1 MSKSS
6 ASAVSD
12 NHTITAIQAAR
23 SLKQAMKAKRP
34 VFLWGPP
41 GIGKSDVV
49 KQLAVEL
56 SGSEDAMID
65 LRMAQMEPTDIRGIP
80 FFNKDVNKMDWAE
93 PVDLPSEQFAKQFKT
108 VVLFLDEMNSAPP
121 AVQAAG
127 YQLILNRR
135 VGKYKLPDNVVIV
148 AAGNRDS
155 DKGVTYRM
163 PMPLANRFVHLEMR
177 PDFGAWQLWA
187 VNEGIHKDVVGY
199 LSFAKQDM
207 YDFDAKSSSRAFA
220 TPRSWCFVSDLLNDE
235 DNIDTDS
242 LFNLVAG
249 AVGDGLAVKFM
260 AHRKVAGKMPE
271 PADILSGK
279 VKNLAV
285 KEISAM
291 YSLTIS
297 MCYELKD
304 AVDNKKVDNK
314 QFHEMSYNFIQYMMD
329 NFETEL
335 VVMGAKIALKTYKL
349 PIEPTQLKNFD
360 EFHKKY
366 GKYIVDAGS

>member
-1 MSKSS
+1 M
-6 ASAVSD
+6 ASQVSD
-12 NHTITAIQAAR
+12 NLTITSVQARKAI
-23 SLKQAMKAKRP
+23 LKAFKSKRP

-41 GIGKSDVV
+41 GIGKSEVV
-49 KQLAVEL
+49 EEIATEL
-56 SGSEDAMID
+56 GGLMID

-80 FFNKDVNKMDWAE
+80 YFNKDINKMDWAP
-93 PVDLPSEQFAKQFKT
+93 PVDLPDEELASQYPV

-135 VGKYKLPDNVVIV
+135 VGKYKLPNNVVIV
-148 AAGNRDS
+148 AAGNRES
-155 DKGVTYRM
+155 DKGVTFRM

-177 PDFGAWQLWA
+177 PDFASWQNWA
-187 VNEGIHKDVVGY
+187 VNKGIHKDVVGY

-207 YDFDAKSSSRAFA
+207 YDFNSKSSSRAFA
-220 TPRSWCFVSDLLNDE
+220 TPRTWVFVSDLLND
-235 DNIDTDS
+235 DDTDADT
-242 LFNLVAG
+242 LYNLVAG
-249 AVGDGLAVKFM
+249 AVGEGLAVKFM
-260 AHRKVAGKMPE
+260 AHRKVSGKMPD

-279 VKNLAV
+279 VKDLAV

-291 YSLTIS
+291 YSLTVA

-304 AVDNKKVDNK
+304 IIDNKRVNNK
-314 QFHEMSYNFIQYMMD
+314 QFHELADNFFNYIMA

-349 PIEPTQLKNFD
+349 PIEPSQLSNFD
-360 EFHKKY
+360 AFHKKF
-366 GKYIVDAGS
+366 GKYIVEAGN

>member
-1 MSKSS
+1 MSQSE
-6 ASAVSD
+6 
-12 NHTITAIQAAR
+12 NHTITSIQARKAI
-23 SLKQAMKAKRP
+23 LQAFKAKRP

-41 GIGKSDVV
+41 GIGKSEVV
-49 KQLAVEL
+49 EEITNEL
-56 SGSEDAMID
+56 GGFMID

-80 FFNKDVNKMDWAE
+80 YFNKEINKMDWAE
-93 PVDLPSEQFAKQFKT
+93 PVDLPSEELAADYPI

-163 PMPLANRFVHLEMR
+163 PMPLANRFVHIEMKY
-177 PDFGAWQLWA
+177 DFSAWQTWA
-187 VNEGIHKDVVGY
+187 VNKGIHKDVVGY
-199 LSFAKQDM
+199 LSFSKQDG
-207 YDFDAKSSSRAFA
+207 YDFDAKGSSRAFA
-220 TPRSWCFVSDLLNDE
+220 TPRSWVFVSDMLTDE
-235 DNIDTDS
+235 DNIDNDT
-242 LFNLVAG
+242 LYTLVAG
-249 AVGDGLAVKFM
+249 AIGDGLAAKFM
-260 AHRKVAGKMPE
+260 AHRKVAGRMPN
-271 PADILSGK
+271 PVDILEGK
-279 VKNLAV
+279 VKELNV

-304 AVDNKKVDNK
+304 ILESKRVDNKK
-314 QFHEMSYNFIQYMMD
+314 FHEMAANFFDYMMR

-335 VVMGAKIALKTYKL
+335 VVMGSKIALKTYRL
-349 PIEPTQLKNFD
+349 PIEPSQLPNFE
-360 EFHKKY
+360 EFYKKY
-366 GKYIVDAGS
+366 GKYIVEAGN